1 MKLKRARIQ
10 NFRCLEDVEI
20 LFENVTTFI
29 GPNGVGKSSVLR
41 ALDWFFNGDRAV
53 LLTDEDVYDK
63 ATERRIRVEAE
74 FAQLTPGDQAALGK
88 YAESRESVVIW
99 RTWDGGPDKITGKA
113 FAYPPFEEIRRLQ
126 GAMDKRSAYK
136 SLRES
141 DPALQLPPAT
151 SAQAVEAA
159 MSAWER
165 EHPDALQE
173 AEISDTNFFGF
184 VGQGKMSGLFD
195 YVLVTADLRA
205 SEETQ
210 DSRSAVLGKILER
223 AIDRTAADEELVE
236 LADQFRQGQSDIHAR
251 HFGPQLEAISKQLSD
266 EVSAFTRDRSIR
278 IKPLH
283 VETKPSRV
291 QFSVSVLDRE
301 TETRVDRQGHGFQRA
316 LLIAALKLLA
326 ERGAGGGSQ
335 GVICLAIEEPELFQ
349 HPVQAR
355 AFAAVLRHLA
365 EAVDQNIQVT
375 YATHSPCFIEPT
387 HFDQIRRV
395 SRRGADDDGQRIVT
409 VASVTLEAVM
419 NNLDGYVKE
428 ETVRKRLDD
437 VCLARLPEALFGEAV
452 ILVEGDT
459 DRAVI
464 EGCGEHDNAV
474 LAVDGIVVAE
484 VGGKDILLLPCAILT
499 LLGIPCLVVFDGDK
513 GLADRMRRDGKQ
525 ENDVLVAE
533 RDQQRK
539 NRDLLRYVGEPEQDW
554 PATQV
559 TDRCAVFEDR
569 LEQGLA
575 ELWPAWAQR
584 RDELVQSGLGFHAKN
599 AATYRH
605 AAATAQGEVPKVLQ
619 EVLAAARRVRPHAS

>member
-1 MKLKRARIQ
+1 MKLKRVRIQ

-20 LFENVTTFI
+20 SFENVTTFI

-74 FAQLTPGDQAALGK
+74 FGELSAEDRAALAK

-113 FAYPPFEEIRRLQ
+113 FAYPPFEEVRRLQ
-126 GAMDKRSAYK
+126 GAMDKRDAYK
-136 SLRES
+136 SLRQSE
-141 DPALQLPPAT
+141 PALELPPAA
-151 SAQAVEAA
+151 SAQAVETA
-159 MSAWER
+159 MSTWER
-165 EHPDALQE
+165 DHRDALQE

-184 VGQGKMSGLFD
+184 AGQGKMSGLFD

-223 AIDRTAADEELVE
+223 AVDRTAADEELVE
-236 LADQFRQGQSDIHAR
+236 LADQFQHDQSEIHAR
-251 HFGPQLEAISKQLSD
+251 HFGPQLEDISKQLSD
-266 EVSAFTRDRSIR
+266 EVSAFTRDRSIK

-283 VETKPSRV
+283 VETKPPRV
-291 QFSVSVLDRE
+291 QFSVTVLDHE

-355 AFAAVLRHLA
+355 AFASVLRQLA
-365 EAVDQNIQVT
+365 EATDQSIQIT

-395 SRRGADDDGQRIVT
+395 SRRVADKDGEQSVT
-409 VASVTLEAVM
+409 VASVTLEAVIK
-419 NNLDGYVKE
+419 NLDGYIKE

-464 EGCGEHDNAV
+464 EGCGEHDAAL
-474 LAVDGIVVAE
+474 LAVDGIVAAE

-513 GLADRMRRDGKQ
+513 GCPDRMRQDGKQ
-525 ENDVLVAE
+525 ETDILVVE

-539 NRDLLRYVGEPEQDW
+539 NSDLMRYLGEPEQGW
-554 PATQV
+554 PATQI

-569 LEQGLA
+569 LEQELA
-575 ELWPAWAQR
+575 ELWPAWVKR
-584 RDELVQSGLGFHAKN
+584 RDELVESGLGFHAKN

-605 AAATAQGEVPKVLQ
+605 AAATAEGEVPYLLQ
-619 EVLAAARRVRPHAS
+619 AILEAARRLRPHAS

>member
-1 MKLKRARIQ
+1 MTSWERDHL
-10 NFRCLEDVEI
+10 D
-20 LFENVTTFI
+20 
-29 GPNGVGKSSVLR
+29 
-41 ALDWFFNGDRAV
+41 ALA
-53 LLTDEDVYDK
+53 
-63 ATERRIRVEAE
+63 EAE
-74 FAQLTPGDQAALGK
+74 
-88 YAESRESVVIW
+88 V
-99 RTWDGGPDKITGKA
+99 
-113 FAYPPFEEIRRLQ
+113 
-126 GAMDKRSAYK
+126 
-136 SLRES
+136 
-141 DPALQLPPAT
+141 
-151 SAQAVEAA
+151 
-159 MSAWER
+159 
-165 EHPDALQE
+165 
-173 AEISDTNFFGF
+173 SDTNFFGF
-184 VGQGKMSGLFD
+184 AGQGKMSGLFD

-223 AIDRTAADEELVE
+223 TVDRSAADEEMEE
-236 LADQFRQGQSDIHAR
+236 LADQFRRGQSDIHAR

-266 EVSAFTRDRSIR
+266 EVGTFTRDRSIR

-283 VETKPSRV
+283 VDTKPSRV
-291 QFSVSVLDRE
+291 QFSVSVLDHE

-326 ERGAGGGSQ
+326 ERGVGADAE

-355 AFAAVLRHLA
+355 AFAAVLRQLA
-365 EAVDQNIQVT
+365 EAADHNIQVT

-395 SRRGADDDGQRIVT
+395 SRRAADNEGERNVT
-409 VASVTLEAVM
+409 VASVTFDAVISD
-419 NNLDGYVKE
+419 LDGYVKE

-499 LLGIPCLVVFDGDK
+499 LLGVPCLVVFDGDK
-513 GLADRMRRDGKQ
+513 GCADRMRRDGKQ
-525 ENDVLVAE
+525 ETDILAVQ
-533 RDQQRK
+533 RDQLRK
-539 NRDLLRYVGEPEQDW
+539 NRDLLRYLGEPEQDW

-559 TDRCAVFEDR
+559 TNRCAVFVDR
-569 LEQGLA
+569 LEDELA
-575 ELWPAWAQR
+575 QLWPAWAQR
-584 RDELVQSGLGFHAKN
+584 RNELVQSGLGFHTKN

-605 AAATAQGEVPKVLQ
+605 AAATAQGEVPQVLQ
-619 EVLAAARRVRPHAS
+619 EALAAARRLRPHAS

>member
-20 LFENVTTFI
+20 SFDNVTTFI

-41 ALDWFFNGDRAV
+41 ALDWFFNGGSS
-53 LLTDEDVYDK
+53 LTLTEEDIYDK
-63 ATERRIRVEAE
+63 AAVRRIRVEVE
-74 FAQLTPGDQAALGK
+74 FDQLSPDDRSALGK
-88 YAESRESVVIW
+88 YAESRQSVVIW
-99 RTWDGGPDKITGKA
+99 RTWDAGGDKITGKA
-113 FAYPPFEEIRRLQ
+113 LAYPPFEEIRRLS
-126 GAMDKRSAYK
+126 GATDRRTAYK
-136 SLRES
+136 SLREA
-141 DPALQLPPAT
+141 DPTLQLPAAT
-151 SAQAVEAA
+151 SAAAVEAA
-159 MSAWER
+159 MTIWER
-165 EHPDALQE
+165 DHPDSLAE

-184 VGQGKMSGLFD
+184 AGQGKMSGLFD

-223 AIDRTAADEELVE
+223 AVDRSAADEEMEE
-236 LADQFRQGQSDIHAR
+236 LADEFRRGQSDIHAR

-266 EVSAFTRDRSIR
+266 EVSTFTRDRSIR

-283 VETKPSRV
+283 VEARPPRV
-291 QFSVSVLDRE
+291 QFSVSVLDHE
-301 TETRVDRQGHGFQRA
+301 TETRVDRQGHGFQRT

-326 ERGAGGGSQ
+326 ERGVGVGTQ

-355 AFAAVLRHLA
+355 AFASVLRHLA
-365 EAVDQNIQVT
+365 EAADQSIQVT

-395 SRRGADDDGQRIVT
+395 SRRAADNDGERTVT
-409 VASVTLEAVM
+409 VASVTLDAVIS
-419 NNLDGYVKE
+419 NLDGYVKE
-428 ETVRKRLDD
+428 ETVRRRLDD
-437 VCLARLPEALFGEAV
+437 ICLARLPEALFGEV
-452 ILVEGDT
+452 VVLVEGDT

-464 EGCGEHDNAV
+464 EGCSEHEDAV

-513 GLADRMRRDGKQ
+513 GAAERMRRDGRLESDILAVEQ
-525 ENDVLVAE
+525 A
-533 RDQQRK
+533 QQRK
-539 NRDLLRYVGEPEQDW
+539 NRDLLQYLGQPAQDW

-559 TDRCAVFEDR
+559 ADRCAVFADR
-569 LEQGLA
+569 LEEELA
-575 ELWPAWAQR
+575 QFWPAWAQR
-584 RDELVQSGLGFHAKN
+584 RDELIQSGLGFHAKN

-605 AAATAQGEVPKVLQ
+605 AAATAQGKVPQVLQ
-619 EVLAAARRVRPHAS
+619 EVLATARNLRLHAS